1 VLARFIAT
9 AKCVRAR
16 LQSCRKSKK
25 DAGLQPLFFHLL
37 AIAQRLERFQ
47 DRYTL
52 SALLRGR
59 RSLGSRRLECIPFG
73 YGNPETA
80 IKPGS
85 KLVICGTTEQ
95 AAEKGMVSG

>member
-1 VLARFIAT
+1 M
-9 AKCVRAR
+9 
-16 LQSCRKSKK
+16 
-25 DAGLQPLFFHLL
+25 G
-37 AIAQRLERFQ
+37 LERFQ

-80 IKPGS
+80 ITCF
-85 KLVICGTTEQ
+85 VGTTE
-95 AAEKGMVSG
+95 VVP

>member
-1 VLARFIAT
+1 MYFVNKISQLACASRTWRVSI
-9 AKCVRAR
+9 
-16 LQSCRKSKK
+16 
-25 DAGLQPLFFHLL
+25 
-37 AIAQRLERFQ
+37 LERFQ

-80 IKPGS
+80 IAA
-85 KLVICGTTEQ
+85 KLEDANLIPERVG
-95 AAEKGMVSG
+95 AADGRAKMKRDQP

>member
-1 VLARFIAT
+1 M
-9 AKCVRAR
+9 
-16 LQSCRKSKK
+16 
-25 DAGLQPLFFHLL
+25 GLKPHLSH
-37 AIAQRLERFQ
+37 LERFQ

-80 IKPGS
+80 ITCF
-85 KLVICGTTEQ
+85 VGTTE
-95 AAEKGMVSG
+95 VVP